1 MQRVPVSSRA
11 ELRAWL
17 ARHHAQRASV
27 WLVIN
32 KKSSGLPHVPYAEIV
47 EEALCFGWIDSRPGK
62 LDPQRS
68 LLLLSPRRPKSVWS
82 RINKQRIARLSAAG
96 LMMPPGLA
104 AVKLAHE
111 NGTWSALD
119 EVEALVIPEDLVSAF
134 ARHPAA
140 RSHWDAF
147 SPSSRKGILQWI
159 ASARRPETRARRVAQ
174 TAALAARN
182 LRATL
187 DA

>member
-1 MQRVPVSSRA
+1 M
-11 ELRAWL
+11 
-17 ARHHAQRASV
+17 
-27 WLVIN
+27 IN

-47 EEALCFGWIDSRPGK
+47 EEALCFGWIDSRPAK
-62 LDPQRS
+62 LDAQRS
-68 LLLLSPRRPKSVWS
+68 MLLLSPRRPKSAWS
-82 RINKQRIARLSAAG
+82 RINKQRVARLSAAG
-96 LMMPPGLA
+96 LMMPPGVA
-104 AVKLAHE
+104 AVKLARR
-111 NGTWSALD
+111 NGSWNALD
-119 EVEALVIPEDLVSAF
+119 GVEALVIPEDLAAAF

-159 ASARRPETRARRVAQ
+159 ASARRAETRNCRVAQ